1 VTSTTMTMTATYTT
15 VYNTASYTET
25 APRETQSRLNPD
37 SLIPDFVV
45 PVITGAPCSGLIDVF
60 FPSPSLK
67 AAERNALVE
76 RAKAICAGCVHID
89 ACFAGAVERVEVDGV
104 WGGELFRD
112 GAPVPAYIG
121 PGRPRKI
128 RTCASVSV

>member
-1 VTSTTMTMTATYTT
+1 MTMTLTSTIETDTFTNDAFSTDTTTYT
-15 VYNTASYTET
+15 A
-25 APRETQSRLNPD
+25 SRLNPD
-37 SLIPDFVV
+37 SLIPDFIV

-67 AAERNALVE
+67 AAERNALAD
-76 RAKAICAGCVHID
+76 RAKAICVGCEHID

-104 WGGELFRD
+104 WGGELFRE

-128 RTCASVSV
+128 RTCAA